1 MGLQPSS
8 PRQWVLPNPI
18 TQGSGQEGAHY
29 PPGGTP
35 GGCPGWKPFGLP
47 FLGLVPAPP
56 QSCFSFSDH
65 PRGSWRLCGNLRS
78 RSQSLCYPRRSRWGH
93 PRSGWNQNLPLSVAL
108 GSHIPGDW
116 LDIERASHTRL
127 GGWWLMGVH
136 CAWGWASNNCGQSC
150 TTAWIAM
157 HSPALFGFLWQNL
170 NHPLVRL
177 GSCHCWVVGLGLGQH
192 QLLY

>member
-108 GSHIPGDW
+108 GSEKCSKQQQHHQPHQPQVGDQY
-116 LDIERASHTRL
+116 LPRPKPAPTPYL
-127 GGWWLMGVH
+127 KMG
-136 CAWGWASNNCGQSC
+136 
-150 TTAWIAM
+150 II
-157 HSPALFGFLWQNL
+157 NL
-170 NHPLVRL
+170 ACLEPLV
-177 GSCHCWVVGLGLGQH
+177 W
-192 QLLY
+192 